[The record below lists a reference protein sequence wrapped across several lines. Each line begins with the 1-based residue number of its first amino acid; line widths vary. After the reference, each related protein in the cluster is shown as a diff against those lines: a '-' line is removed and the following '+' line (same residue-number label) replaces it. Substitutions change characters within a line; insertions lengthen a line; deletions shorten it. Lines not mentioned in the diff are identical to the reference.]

1 MVVVPVKMIYN
12 IVIIRNKEREEEY
25 IMKNDNRQHNIEIE
39 LEIEDLNKD
48 IELDEIDV
56 GADDQPD
63 KAGKQGKKKA
73 KNQKSSVASEVF
85 SWILTMAAA
94 VALALVLKNFVIIN
108 AEVPT
113 GSMENTIMPGDDLLG
128 FRLAYL
134 NSEPE
139 RGDIIIFKF
148 PDDETQK
155 YVKRVI
161 GLPGDTVTIDDGKVY
176 INNSTE
182 PLEENYLKEDW
193 VKAAGHY
200 VYQVPEDSYF
210 VMGDNRNDSY
220 DSRYWIN
227 TFVTKDKIIGKA
239 LFIYYPWK
247 HMGKLE

>member
-1 MVVVPVKMIYN
+1 MIYN
-12 IVIIRNKEREEEY
+12 IMIIRNKEREEEY

-48 IELDEIDV
+48 IEHDETDM
-56 GADDQPD
+56 GADAQTD

-73 KNQKSSVASEVF
+73 KNKKSSVASEVF

-134 NSEPE
+134 NSKPK

-155 YVKRVI
+155 YVKRGI

-176 INNSTE
+176 INDSTE
-182 PLEENYLKEDW
+182 PLEEDYLKEVW
-193 VKAAGHY
+193 VKAAGPN
-200 VYQVPEDSYF
+200 VYQVPEDSNF

-239 LFIYYPWK
+239 LFIYFPWK